1 MKLSKE
7 GQEALEF
14 IREKVAAKNSV
25 MNGQEADCLGL
36 VFKEIQA
43 FYNVKV
49 SHIIDRSCNSCIM
62 QALKIVYN
70 FITYHEVKPIDR
82 TAKVIEVSRKIALS
96 EIDEKTPA
104 GVYEIVSDYSELKH
118 WELKVAMKNAGL
130 TIPKNAS
137 LDTMIKLLNENK

>member
-7 GQEALEF
+7 GQESLEF

-25 MNGQEADCLGL
+25 MNSQEADCLGL

-70 FITYHEVKPIDR
+70 YITYHEIKPIDR
-82 TAKVIEVSRKIALS
+82 TANVIQVSGNIQ
-96 EIDEKTPA
+96 IG
-104 GVYEIVSDYSELKH
+104 GVDYSELKH
-118 WELKVAMKNAGL
+118 WELKAAMKNAGL
-130 TIPKNAS
+130 TIPKNANRE
-137 LDTMIKLLNENK
+137 TMINLLNENK